1 MNFCYRVAGA
11 RTAMVAYLK
20 TNVFSILCR
29 AIAVYFVWAFH
40 LHVGFP
46 PTAPLTSTGI
56 IYLFLFVFFFVLP
69 FAQRLRLGR
78 FIEFEAKVEQVRA
91 DVKEVR
97 TETREL
103 VSTISTV
110 ANAIS
115 ASMNQN
121 VVVNVPSLDEA
132 LAARAEMSAVLPQSS
147 EKPESEWDISELS
160 GASDSD
166 LHYVLARLRMDLERE
181 LRRILGKR
189 TRFDKPGAMQGKF
202 LSARSLFRQLGKTIE
217 RYKHMQSSFDYILEV
232 CNAAIHGQRVPER
245 VAHEAIDMG
254 MRILG
259 ELKNEDT
266 G

>member
-1 MNFCYRVAGA
+1 MG
-11 RTAMVAYLK
+11 AYLK
-20 TNVFSILCR
+20 TNGFSILCR
-29 AIAVYFVWAFH
+29 AIAVYFAWVFH

-46 PTAPLTSTGI
+46 PTAPLTSTAI
-56 IYLFLFVFFFVLP
+56 IYLFLVVFFLVLP

-78 FIEFEAKVEQVRA
+78 FIEFEAKVEQVQA

-110 ANAIS
+110 ASAIS

-121 VVVNVPSLDEA
+121 VVVNVPGLDEA
-132 LAARAEMSAVLPQSS
+132 RAARAEMSVVLPPSA
-147 EKPESEWDISELS
+147 EESEWDISELT

-189 TRFDKPGAMQGKF
+189 TRFDEPGEMRGKF
-202 LSARSLFRQLGKTIE
+202 LSARSLFRQLGKSIE

-259 ELKNEDT
+259 ELKSEDT